1 MNKPRRAARSIR
13 RTTRRAGR
21 LVSAIVGLTVGLGTA
36 LGNFGPAVA
45 EGRITGPTPIQHVVI
60 IYQENHSFDNVL
72 GKLCVLDD
80 RCNGATTGVLPDG
93 QVIPLR
99 RATDIVPDVEHL
111 SGGQR
116 TAIHDG
122 KMDGFSKIGGC
133 GPAKNYQCYTQ
144 FHPSQIP
151 NLAAL
156 ARQFDIS
163 DRTFSM
169 SPISSWGA
177 HLELVAQTLDGFI
190 HHVPKDIP
198 KGLPGQTVGPGWG
211 CDSRKDVNWRPNSS
225 SGNRLVP
232 SCVPDFTLDPAL
244 YPFGGAYKATP
255 VKHVPTIMDRL
266 DAAGLSWRLY
276 ATGASGGSPYGWAI
290 CPTFARCLYTAQ
302 HNNQV
307 ASEQVISDA
316 QAGTLPNFSIV
327 LPSSGSSQHNG
338 GSMLQGD
345 NWIGSVV
352 GAIQNSSQWSSTAI
366 FITYDDC
373 GCFYDHGPPR
383 SGWGIRVPMVIVSPW
398 AKPGHNDPRR
408 ASFSSMLAFTE
419 HNFGLPPLTTR
430 DAPAYDYEFSFNF
443 AAPPSL
449 AKTHLTYS
457 TIPGWE
463 AHWLK
468 THKPDPND
476 PT

>member
-1 MNKPRRAARSIR
+1 MRMLFRMR
-13 RTTRRAGR
+13 RTVQKLTG
-21 LVSAIVGLTVGLGTA
+21 LVAAAIGLAVWLGPA
-36 LGNFGPAVA
+36 LGNLGPAVA
-45 EGRITGPTPIQHVVI
+45 QARIIGPTPIQHVVI

-72 GKLCVLDD
+72 GKLCVLDN

-99 RATDIVPDVEHL
+99 RASDIVEKVEHL

-116 TAIHDG
+116 TAIDDG

-133 GPAKNYQCYTQ
+133 GPANHYQCYTQ
-144 FHPSQIP
+144 YHPSQVP
-151 NLAAL
+151 NLSAL
-156 ARQFDIS
+156 ARHFNIS

-190 HHVPKDIP
+190 HHVPQDIP

-211 CDSRKDVNWRPNSS
+211 CDSNKDVSWQPSPTAATQ
-225 SGNRLVP
+225 LVP
-232 SCVPDFTLDPAL
+232 SCVPDYSLDPAL

-276 ATGASGGSPYGWAI
+276 ATGGPGGSPYGWAI
-290 CPTFARCLYTAQ
+290 CPTFAGCLYTAQ
-302 HNNQV
+302 HNNQMP
-307 ASEQVISDA
+307 SEQVISDA
-316 QAGTLPNFSIV
+316 QAGTLPNFSVV
-327 LPSSGSSQHNG
+327 LPSNENSQHNG
-338 GSMLQGD
+338 DSMLQGD

-352 GAIQNSSQWSSTAI
+352 SAIQDGVQWPSTAI

-373 GCFYDHGPPR
+373 GCFYDHGPPP

-398 AKPGHNDPRR
+398 AKPGHRDPRR

-419 HNFGLPPLTTR
+419 HNFGLPPLTSR
-430 DAPAYDYEFSFNF
+430 DAPAYDYQYSFDF
-443 AAPPSL
+443 TAPPSL
-449 AKTHLTYS
+449 AKTRLTHS
-457 TIPGWE
+457 PIPAWE
-463 AHWLK
+463 ARRIKKHPAD
-468 THKPDPND
+468 PDD